1 LLGSAGSA
9 APAEPT
15 FPPVSVSGIGCV
27 RTGMRLP
34 ASAALMASI
43 RTSTAMPAA
52 KRFTKSGL
60 AIEEST
66 IPPEQPLQR
75 AHHLCAPILIR

>member
-1 LLGSAGSA
+1 MLGFAGSA
-9 APAEPT
+9 EPAGRPD
-15 FPPVSVSGIGCV
+15 SVSGIGWV
-27 RTGMRLP
+27 RTGMRLRC
-34 ASAALMASI
+34 ASAAVMASI

-75 AHHLCAPILIR
+75 PHQFGAPILIR